1 VPGRTMTSAFRSCF
15 QERVHDVPDCA
26 LHRLEATTSASDD
39 DLYHLAPPD
48 ATETAEWMPQ
58 SINVDSSSPVKDTV
72 WDTVC
77 SPLGVRKMMG

>member
-1 VPGRTMTSAFRSCF
+1 M
-15 QERVHDVPDCA
+15 
-26 LHRLEATTSASDD
+26 
-39 DLYHLAPPD
+39 YHLAPPD